1 MKQLKLLS
9 LVMIF
14 TLFSSHS
21 FAKNQEFPGRD
32 IYLGTDYIEINDFKS
47 QFNNVIV
54 VDVRS
59 KYEYQ
64 TLRIKDAKNVPLN
77 SRSFVKDMRDIRSNN
92 PGKKIVVYCN
102 GKTCMKSYKAASK
115 CKARGIKN
123 VVAFDAGIMDWAK
136 TFPEKAV
143 LLGKSP
149 IDPSKLIAKSRFK
162 KHLIDPEKFATMVQD
177 DNVAVLDVRDRFQR
191 MGMGL
196 FIGVERQANLDDDS
210 INKHIKNSVKNK
222 KTMLIYDEAGKQVR
236 WLMYRLEANGVSDY
250 KFMKGGTRG
259 YFKKLKERMRI

>member
-1 MKQLKLLS
+1 MKRLRLLS
-9 LVMIF
+9 ILMIF
-14 TLFSSHS
+14 ALFSSHS
-21 FAKNQEFPGRD
+21 FAKNTEFPGRD
-32 IYLGTDYIEINDFKS
+32 IYLGTDYIEINDFKN

-54 VDVRS
+54 IDVRS

-64 TLRIKDAKNVPLN
+64 TLRIKDAKNIPLN

-92 PGKKIVVYCN
+92 PSKKIVVYCN

-115 CKARGIKN
+115 CKARDIKN

-136 TFPEKAV
+136 TFPNKAV

-162 KHLIDPEKFATMVQD
+162 KHLIDPEKFAAMVQG

-210 INKHIKNSVKNK
+210 INQHIKNSVKNK

-250 KFMKGGTRG
+250 KFMKGGTRS
-259 YFKKLKERMRI
+259 YFKKLKERMQI